1 MDADG
6 STTWAASSAGPAD
19 PADRVTLDESLS
31 MAFLVVLD
39 SMTAAERVAFIL
51 HDVFDYPF
59 ANIAGITGRN
69 AAACR
74 QLASSARRRIRA
86 AQSPLAPPAERVGL
100 VRDFKQAWEASDISA
115 LIGLLDPD
123 ATYAVDGGGL
133 VSAVLKPIQ
142 GGEHIA
148 RHLVNLF
155 RRAPERAAIL
165 ERRVNGQ
172 PGLVGQQDG
181 VTVTVFVFEVA
192 AGRIRHIW
200 AIRNPDKLLPCRIT
214 SPEEPNT
221 THGRLLPGPWNLT
234 TTWY

>member
-1 MDADG
+1 M
-6 STTWAASSAGPAD
+6 
-19 PADRVTLDESLS
+19 
-31 MAFLVVLD
+31 
-39 SMTAAERVAFIL
+39 
-51 HDVFDYPF
+51 
-59 ANIAGITGRN
+59 
-69 AAACR
+69 
-74 QLASSARRRIRA
+74 
-86 AQSPLAPPAERVGL
+86 
-100 VRDFKQAWEASDISA
+100 
-115 LIGLLDPD
+115 
-123 ATYAVDGGGL
+123 
-133 VSAVLKPIQ
+133 LKPIQ
-142 GGEHIA
+142 GGEHS
-148 RHLVNLF
+148 
-155 RRAPERAAIL
+155 RAPPGQPLPTGTERAAIL